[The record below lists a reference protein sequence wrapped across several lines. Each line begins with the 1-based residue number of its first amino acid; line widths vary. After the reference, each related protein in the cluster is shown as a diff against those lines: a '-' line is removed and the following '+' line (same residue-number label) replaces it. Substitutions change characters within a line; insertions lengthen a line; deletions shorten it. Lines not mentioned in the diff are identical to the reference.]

1 MGANEALEGGGNLFV
16 PLFFFQALTQIEN
29 GVSQFPGGCGRA
41 VGLSPV
47 LSCF

>member
-1 MGANEALEGGGNLFV
+1 MGGNEALEGGSKLFA
-16 PLFFFQALTQIEN
+16 PLFFFQALIQIEN

-47 LSCF
+47 LCCF